1 MKRQKKAHALHLY
14 SLYRHWFCHENEKK
28 ELSTSFFRRM
38 QVQGEEKKMPQFKDV
53 EFESDLDSDWLKRM
67 LFNNS

>member
-1 MKRQKKAHALHLY
+1 MKMK
-14 SLYRHWFCHENEKK
+14 KK

-53 EFESDLDSDWLKRM
+53 EFESDLDSD
-67 LFNNS
+67 